1 MQILCG
7 YQHEAC
13 IYFLLRSISVKY
25 SFHQYFFALLD
36 GSETGRRIALE
47 TDVTEVG
54 SEWGGLQLAGLR
66 PRHCVIAST
75 EGIVTLTPSSRDA
88 DIYVNGQRIYETT
101 ILQHG
106 AVIRFG
112 RTHYFRFS
120 HRAGQPFSER

>member
-1 MQILCG
+1 MCDE
-7 YQHEAC
+7 QHDTY
-13 IYFLLRSISVKY
+13 IYFTAVICFKID
-25 SFHQYFFALLD
+25 FINDFFAFLD